1 MSKFEKEQVFSMPSI
16 LISGFGIVG
25 RHIKKE
31 FPFASTYDKDVDM
44 GADFVN
50 IPQSKFDFC
59 FICVPTPNITDINKC
74 NISYVEEVLNEIKAD
89 IYIIKSTIPP
99 KTTEMLNK
107 KYNKNI
113 IFSPEFYSVTNYGS
127 NDDFVILGGED
138 DKCVHK
144 VRQLY
149 EINKS
154 SDFKIYQCK
163 SIEAEIIKYMAN
175 CFLATKVI
183 FCNQFKDIADL
194 YEVDYSKIRDGLVL
208 DKRIGESHTFV
219 FDDYR
224 GYDSKC
230 LNKDIPAFI
239 TAIKEKGF
247 KNKFLLETVD
257 EINNLYKDK
266 TKK

>member
-1 MSKFEKEQVFSMPSI
+1 
-16 LISGFGIVG
+16 
-25 RHIKKE
+25 
-31 FPFASTYDKDVDM
+31 
-44 GADFVN
+44 
-50 IPQSKFDFC
+50 
-59 FICVPTPNITDINKC
+59 
-74 NISYVEEVLNEIKAD
+74 
-89 IYIIKSTIPP
+89 
-99 KTTEMLNK
+99 
-107 KYNKNI
+107 
-113 IFSPEFYSVTNYGS
+113 
-127 NDDFVILGGED
+127 
-138 DKCVHK
+138 
-144 VRQLY
+144 
-149 EINKS
+149 
-154 SDFKIYQCK
+154 
-163 SIEAEIIKYMAN
+163 MAN

-194 YEVDYSKIRDGLVL
+194 YEVDYSKIRDGLIL

>member
-1 MSKFEKEQVFSMPSI
+1 MVDI
-16 LISGFGIVG
+16 L
-25 RHIKKE
+25 KKE

-44 GADFVN
+44 GADFVYT
-50 IPQSKFDFC
+50 PQNEFDFC
-59 FICVPTPNITDINKC
+59 FICVLTSNITDNNKC
-74 NISYVEEVLNEIKAD
+74 DISYVEEVLNEIKAD

-127 NDDFVILGGED
+127 NNDFVILGGED

-194 YEVDYSKIRDGLVL
+194 YEVDYSKIRDGLIL

-239 TAIKEKGF
+239 TAI
-247 KNKFLLETVD
+247 
-257 EINNLYKDK
+257 
-266 TKK
+266 

>member
-59 FICVPTPNITDINKC
+59 FICVPTPNIKDNNKC
-74 NISYVEEVLNEIKAD
+74 DIRYVEEVLNEIKAD

-107 KYNKNI
+107 KYNKKI
-113 IFSPEFYSVTNYGS
+113 IFSPEFYSATNYGS

-138 DKCVHK
+138 KCVHK

-149 EINKS
+149 ELNKS
-154 SDFKIYQCK
+154 SGFKIYQCK

-194 YEVDYSKIRDGLVL
+194 YDVDYSKIRDGLVL

-239 TAIKEKGF
+239 TAIKERGF